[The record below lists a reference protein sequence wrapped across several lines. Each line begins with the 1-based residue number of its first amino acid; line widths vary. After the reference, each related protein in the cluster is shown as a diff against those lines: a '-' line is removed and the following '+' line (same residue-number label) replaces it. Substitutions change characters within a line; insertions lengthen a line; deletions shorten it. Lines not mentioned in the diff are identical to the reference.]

1 MTTRTAK
8 DASSTSEWRL
18 KTTAAEQTRE
28 LGERLGQ
35 LAPAG
40 TVVLLS
46 GDLGAGKTVFAQGVG
61 SGLGVPGIVASPT
74 FVLLNEHLGGRLT
87 LQHADLYRLSGG
99 DEIAELALDEAALD
113 AVLLVEWPER
123 AGDGLPADHLLIEI
137 RPGSSEADRELHCRA
152 QGPASVALLDSI
164 RAQAGH

>member
-1 MTTRTAK
+1 MIRNV
-8 DASSTSEWRL
+8 TSEI
-18 KTTAAEQTRE
+18 
-28 LGERLGQ
+28 GG
-35 LAPAG
+35 
-40 TVVLLS
+40 VV
-46 GDLGAGKTVFAQGVG
+46 D
-61 SGLGVPGIVASPT
+61 PEPIT
-74 FVLLNEHLGGRLT
+74 FMS
-87 LQHADLYRLSGG
+87 QHADLYRLSGG

-137 RPGSSEADRELHCRA
+137 TPGSSEADRELCCRA